1 MGTRAHSAGRRGSL
15 PALAK
20 KTGPGFLPKCTAGG
34 EAVAIHLKEG
44 MFRVG
49 IRTRIFTLRTVR
61 PAEAVESSLHR
72 GFKDRASG
80 NLNLIVTLF

>member
-1 MGTRAHSAGRRGSL
+1 MSTKTVTGWSTSMWETVGTRACSAGRRGSL

-20 KTGPGFLPKCTAGG
+20 KTGPGLLPKGTAGA

-49 IRTRIFTLRTVR
+49 IRT
-61 PAEAVESSLHR
+61 
-72 GFKDRASG
+72 
-80 NLNLIVTLF
+80 

>member
-1 MGTRAHSAGRRGSL
+1 MRAAVGTRACSAGRRGSL

-34 EAVAIHLKEG
+34 ETVAISLKEG

-61 PAEAVESSLHR
+61 SREAVESPSTEV
-72 GFKDRASG
+72 FKTKPQA
-80 NLNLIVTLF
+80 T